1 MSDSVRPQRWQPTRL
16 PRPWDSPGKNI
27 GVGCHFLLQCMK
39 VKIES
44 DVAQSC
50 PTSDPMD
57 CSRPGSSIHGIF
69 QARVLEWVNTAFSV
83 WHLKHKQMLLPYALC
98 PHPGIPCYLQAVF
111 VQEINS
117 LLTMLYLC
125 PISRLPSDAR
135 WVPGKTARKLTF
147 VFDATLVFTTKQTP
161 LLKSTCKNVWK
172 IFFFFIRYTHRTSL
186 EESLQNDSIY
196 QVVKLEIFYFPLK
209 HYLFFCIYQ

>member
-1 MSDSVRPQRWQPTRL
+1 MQLIQHYLLFAAHSAAADTTYDTWSTIKCYYLMPSVLIQESPATCRL
-16 PRPWDSPGKNI
+16 CLS
-27 GVGCHFLLQCMK
+27 
-39 VKIES
+39 
-44 DVAQSC
+44 
-50 PTSDPMD
+50 
-57 CSRPGSSIHGIF
+57 
-69 QARVLEWVNTAFSV
+69 
-83 WHLKHKQMLLPYALC
+83 
-98 PHPGIPCYLQAVF
+98 

-135 WVPGKTARKLTF
+135 WVPSKTARKLTF

-172 IFFFFIRYTHRTSL
+172 IFFFFIRDTHRKSL

-196 QVVKLEIFYFPLK
+196 QMVKLWIFYFPLK